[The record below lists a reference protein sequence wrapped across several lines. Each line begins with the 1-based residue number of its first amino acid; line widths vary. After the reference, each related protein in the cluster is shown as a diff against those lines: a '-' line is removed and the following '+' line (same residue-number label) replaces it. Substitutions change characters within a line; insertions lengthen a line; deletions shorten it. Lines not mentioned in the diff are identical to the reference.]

1 MLSANGSVSC
11 TFLARRCSL
20 LRCFWLQLQ
29 WHPEVST
36 HNRGRADLRRD
47 KGIVHLSK
55 VVAVSALHRA
65 AVSVLRRVVVNG
77 LHKVAVRDPRNR
89 VDSVHLRETSVLRR
103 TIGHRRVVRR
113 RITVRRRIVVR
124 RKEGRLKVVH
134 RRVVLTSTLI
144 RGIATSLRSII
155 VRMPCAGATAGVR
168 RLYQGM

>member
-47 KGIVHLSK
+47 KGIVHLSR
-55 VVAVSALHRA
+55 VVAVSALRRA

-113 RITVRRRIVVR
+113 
-124 RKEGRLKVVH
+124 KEGRLKVVH
-134 RRVVLTSTLI
+134 RRGVLTSTLI

-168 RLYQGM
+168 RSYQGM